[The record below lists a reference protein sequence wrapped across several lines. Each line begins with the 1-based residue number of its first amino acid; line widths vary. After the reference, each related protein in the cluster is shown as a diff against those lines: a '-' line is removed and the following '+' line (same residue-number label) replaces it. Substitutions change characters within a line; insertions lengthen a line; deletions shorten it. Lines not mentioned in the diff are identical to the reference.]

1 MTRQGLESHTFGL
14 DRSRYNPFT
23 RYAVQNT
30 FDTHKY
36 LYLFFKFPVLSPG
49 LSSNQH
55 TNSVPTKSSF
65 FHNFGIDKS
74 FFLNPSGFYTTL
86 AICTAIL
93 YDYTTV
99 GDAVIDGSLFSFQVS
114 FFFFFSLFQIKFC
127 GDNNTPFT
135 GGYLSERYYKVRP
148 KKPRSSQFQRGN
160 FYLKDWL
167 RFGSMRLKLI
177 NFQTC
182 VLLFTAAR
190 FYTSIELV
198 DPARA

>member
-114 FFFFFSLFQIKFC
+114 FFFFFLFFKLNFAVITIPHLRAVTFPRDITKW
-127 GDNNTPFT
+127 DRKNLEV
-135 GGYLSERYYKVRP
+135 LSFNEEI
-148 KKPRSSQFQRGN
+148 FI
-160 FYLKDWL
+160 LKTD
-167 RFGSMRLKLI
+167 
-177 NFQTC
+177 
-182 VLLFTAAR
+182 
-190 FYTSIELV
+190 
-198 DPARA
+198 